1 MLRLFLCVMVSFI
14 TVQISAQAAVTLVS
28 NIANPKGEEDRV
40 FEGYSQYQSFQT
52 GSSAATIQGIQLS
65 FGYVGNPSGIG
76 VAVFSDVNG
85 QVGSALA
92 SFAPVG
98 APGSMSYQNYDF
110 SGSLNV
116 NANTNYWVV
125 LSATGGTSGFGGT
138 PWYSQNYV
146 SFTGDVSEVGLA
158 GWTLANSYWTSENG
172 YYGEPSSLSEH
183 SGNSIQMTISGSVP
197 EPSSLSLLVLGI
209 GSLALLR
216 RRI

>member
-125 LSATGGTSGFGGT
+125 LSATGDTGA
-138 PWYSQNYV
+138 WYEQNFV

-158 GWTLANSYWTSENG
+158 GWTLANSYWTLINY
-172 YYGEPSSLSEH
+172 YYGEPSSLTEEH

>member
-1 MLRLFLCVMVSFI
+1 MNRLFLWGVVSFI
-14 TVQISAQAAVTLVS
+14 TIQISAQAAVTLVS

-76 VAVFSDVNG
+76 VAIFSDVNG

-125 LSATGGTSGFGGT
+125 LSATGDTGA
-138 PWYSQNYV
+138 WYSQNYV
-146 SFTGDVSEVGLA
+146 SFTSDVSEVGFA
-158 GWTLANSYWTSENG
+158 GWTLANSYWTLENG
-172 YYGEPSSLSEH
+172 YYGDPSSLSEH

-197 EPSSLSLLVLGI
+197 EPSSLSLLVLGV

>member
-1 MLRLFLCVMVSFI
+1 
-14 TVQISAQAAVTLVS
+14 LVS

-76 VAVFSDVNG
+76 VAIFSDVNG

-125 LSATGGTSGFGGT
+125 LSATGDTGA
-138 PWYSQNYV
+138 WYSQNYV
-146 SFTGDVSEVGLA
+146 SFTSDVSEVGFA
-158 GWTLANSYWTSENG
+158 GWTLANSYWTLENG
-172 YYGEPSSLSEH
+172 YYGDPSSLSEH

-197 EPSSLSLLVLGI
+197 EPSSLSLLVLGV

>member
-1 MLRLFLCVMVSFI
+1 MNRLFLWGVVSLI
-14 TVQISAQAAVTLVS
+14 TIQISAQAAVTLVS

-125 LSATGGTSGFGGT
+125 LSATGDTGA
-138 PWYSQNYV
+138 WYEQNFV

-158 GWTLANSYWTSENG
+158 GWTLANSYWTLING

>member
-1 MLRLFLCVMVSFI
+1 MSRLLLCALISFM
-14 TVQISAQAAVTLVS
+14 TVQISAQASVTLVS

-52 GSSAATIQGIQLS
+52 GSSAATIQGIQLR

-76 VAVFSDVNG
+76 VAIFSDVNG

-125 LSATGGTSGFGGT
+125 LSATGGTA
-138 PWYSQNYV
+138 WYSQNYV
-146 SFTGDVSEVGLA
+146 SFTSDVSEVGLA
-158 GWTLANSYWTSENG
+158 GWTLANSYWTLEDG
-172 YYGEPSSLSEH
+172 YYGDPSSLSEH

-197 EPSSLSLLVLGI
+197 EPSSLSLLVLGV